1 MITRDSDGR
10 LLYIGDVA
18 TLTDEQKT
26 SIDRVPPRRREE
38 NLKTQIED
46 LRRGN

>member
-1 MITRDSDGR
+1 MITRDINGK

-38 NLKTQIED
+38 TLNTQIED
-46 LRRGN
+46 LRRGQ